1 MEWGGGLVVLEPLI
15 VSLHGLEEFEL
26 SFFTLQFA
34 NLSESQDFVSDL
46 GVLVQDVDVFV
57 PFDAQ

>member
-1 MEWGGGLVVLEPLI
+1 MEPLI
-15 VSLHGLEEFEL
+15 VGLHGLEKFEL